1 MTYSP
6 YDMPESGRDA
16 SIRMTARAVVTIE
29 RIARSVRQHLRNR
42 RDYRHLLELPD
53 YMLDDIGLTR
63 ADIRSVAR
71 RLPF

>member
-6 YDMPESGRDA
+6 YDVPESGTDA
-16 SIRMTARAVVTIE
+16 SIRMTALAVGTIQ
-29 RIARSVRQHLRNR
+29 RIARSVCQHLRNR
-42 RDYRHLLELPD
+42 RDYRHLQELPD

-63 ADIRSVAR
+63 ADVRSAAR

>member
-6 YDMPESGRDA
+6 YNAPESDAVASGRV
-16 SIRMTARAVVTIE
+16 MARAVGPIQ

-42 RDYRHLLELPD
+42 RDYRYLKELPD

-63 ADIRSVAR
+63 GDVRSAAR
-71 RLPF
+71 HLRF

>member
-6 YDMPESGRDA
+6 NDAPESGTDA
-16 SIRMTARAVVTIE
+16 RGRMTARAVGTIQ
-29 RIARSVRQHLRNR
+29 RIARLVRQHLRNR
-42 RDYRHLLELPD
+42 RDYRHLQELPD

-63 ADIRSVAR
+63 GDIRSAAR

>member
-6 YDMPESGRDA
+6 YDAPESGTDA
-16 SIRMTARAVVTIE
+16 SGRVTARAVGTIQH
-29 RIARSVRQHLRNR
+29 IARLVRQHLRNR
-42 RDYRHLLELPD
+42 RDYRYLQELPD

-63 ADIRSVAR
+63 GDIRSAAR

>member
-6 YDMPESGRDA
+6 SDAPESGTDA
-16 SIRMTARAVVTIE
+16 NGRVTTRAIGTTQ

-42 RDYRHLLELPD
+42 RDYRHLQELPD

-63 ADIRSVAR
+63 GDIRSAAR